1 MLVGAALQDVT
12 ISSVDDPITKY
23 LPEMKGSAYDGVTMR
38 QVLAMTSGVKWNED
52 YTDPNSDV
60 AKYGR
65 QEPEDGLDIAVAY
78 MRKLPREAAPGTKW
92 AYKTGETHLIG
103 AVLRRA
109 TGKTLADYLTEK
121 IWQPYGMERDA
132 VWQLNKSGTEL
143 SGCCMA
149 VSLRDYARF
158 GQFVIEG
165 GRAQGKQVVPE
176 KYLLEAT
183 RKQADIGV
191 EGRG

>member
-1 MLVGAALQDVT
+1 MERRLH
-12 ISSVDDPITKY
+12 
-23 LPEMKGSAYDGVTMR
+23 GS
-38 QVLAMTSGVKWNED
+38 EF
-52 YTDPNSDV
+52 DV

-65 QEPEDGLDIAVAY
+65 KEPEDGLDIAVAY
-78 MRKLPREAAPGTKW
+78 MRKLPREAPPGTKW
-92 AYKTGETHLIG
+92 AYKTGEAHLIG

-143 SGCCMA
+143 SGCCMS

-158 GQFVIEG
+158 RQFVIEG

-176 KYLLEAT
+176 KY
-183 RKQADIGV
+183 V
-191 EGRG
+191 GRWKFLCRGHLRA